1 MPLEK
6 VYENSEKDID
16 IKEEKENKIE
26 KINKEIEKVNKLID
40 ISDKKLK
47 EIKKDIYLTYD
58 DIMGK
63 DNLSNFIAV
72 KSNDGTGPDIK
83 ILNEDDLLNNN
94 LVANDFEENFIS
106 NLNKSLTMK
115 YNPINNYVNND
126 VNPIFYEN
134 NTNVN
139 KDIIH
144 INNNNENREIMNI
157 NNRSSNMLQSQN
169 PIELFLISA
178 ENQSSM
184 VNYINNYNCFN
195 NECNPFI
202 NKNNGEFFLNKNI
215 RKDSDFS
222 FVNRI
227 PYYQG

>member
-6 VYENSEKDID
+6 VNENSEKDID

-83 ILNEDDLLNNN
+83 ILNEDDLVNNN
-94 LVANDFEENFIS
+94 LFANDFEENFIS

-126 VNPIFYEN
+126 INPIFYEN
-134 NTNVN
+134 NINEN

-144 INNNNENREIMNI
+144 INNNNENRELMNI

-169 PIELFLISA
+169 PIELFLISP

-195 NECNPFI
+195 NDSNPFI

-227 PYYQG
+227 PFYQG

>member
-6 VYENSEKDID
+6 VNENSEKDID

-26 KINKEIEKVNKLID
+26 KINKEIEKVNKSID

-72 KSNDGTGPDIK
+72 KSNDETGPDIK
-83 ILNEDDLLNNN
+83 ILNEDDLVNNN

-115 YNPINNYVNND
+115 YNPINNYVNNH

-134 NTNVN
+134 NTNEN

-157 NNRSSNMLQSQN
+157 NNRSSNMLKSQN
-169 PIELFLISA
+169 PIELFLISP

-184 VNYINNYNCFN
+184 VNYINIYNCFN

-227 PYYQG
+227 PFYQG